1 MKAAFYDFDG
11 TLASSNVVTRYLYF
25 ARRCPS
31 PLESFYRTAVAVGG
45 VPFWLL
51 IDAWSRAAFNRQF
64 FGLYAGL
71 SESWL
76 RVEAAGLFEQET
88 RGKIYAGSRELLE
101 RDRQAGY
108 TLILVTGGLDF
119 AVERASTELGF
130 DHLLA
135 NKMVFSDGVATGHLH
150 EPLLAE
156 QGKTDAMRHFC
167 YEHGVDPSSLKAYSD
182 SYSDLAMLEM
192 AAQPT
197 AVNPDRK
204 LSRIAAER
212 GWPTVVT
219 KGK

>member
-25 ARRCPS
+25 ARRCRS
-31 PLESFYRTAVAVGG
+31 PLESFHRTAIAVGG

-64 FGLYAGL
+64 FRLYAGMP
-71 SESWL
+71 ESWL
-76 RVEAAGLFEQET
+76 KEQAAGLFERET
-88 RGKIYAGSRELLE
+88 RPKIYPAGRKLLD
-101 RDRQAGY
+101 RDRQEGY

-119 AVERASTELGF
+119 AVERTSAELGF
-130 DHLLA
+130 DYLLA
-135 NKMVFSDGVATGHLH
+135 NKMVFSDGVATGRLH

-156 QGKTDAMRHFC
+156 QGKIDAIRTFC
-167 YEHGVDPSSLKAYSD
+167 REHGVDPNSLKAYSD

-192 AAQPT
+192 AAHPT
-197 AVNPDRK
+197 AVNPD
-204 LSRIAAER
+204 SRLRRVAAER
-212 GWPTVVT
+212 GWPIAVT

>member
-1 MKAAFYDFDG
+1 LKAAFYDFDG

-25 ARRCPS
+25 ARRCTS
-31 PLESFYRTAVAVGG
+31 PLESFYRTTVAIGG
-45 VPFWLL
+45 VPFWLS

-64 FGLYAGL
+64 FRLYAGMA
-71 SESWL
+71 EAWL
-76 RVEAAGLFEQET
+76 KEQAAGLFEQET
-88 RGKIYAGSRELLE
+88 RPKIYQGSRELLE

-108 TLILVTGGLDF
+108 TLVLVTGGLDF
-119 AVERASTELGF
+119 AVERAAAELGF

-135 NKMVFSDGVATGHLH
+135 NKMVFSNGVATGRLH

-156 QGKTDAMRHFC
+156 QGKTDAIRDFC
-167 YEHGVDPSSLKAYSD
+167 RMHGVDPNSLKAYSD

-192 AAQPT
+192 AAQAT

-204 LSRIAAER
+204 LRLIAAER
-212 GWPTVVT
+212 NWPVVVT